1 LKDLL
6 PVDQALTTILSAF
19 QPATEELV
27 PLKDAYYRVLSR
39 NINATTDLP
48 PFTNSS
54 MDGFAVISQDTSSAS
69 YENPVSLTI
78 DYDIPAGSNPEKSI
92 LPGHAARIMTG
103 APVPQ
108 GADAVVQVEST
119 DSSRHDSS
127 IKFPF
132 NLKVFSPI
140 KSGENIRLK
149 GMDTHKGDPV
159 LKSSSRLRPQEISAL
174 ASFGFHQ
181 VPVHRTPR
189 LAILSTGDE
198 LVPPEQPLLPGKIHE
213 SNSYSLEGLSK
224 SMGCEVINL
233 GIVGDDKNEIKRKLD
248 LCCDLNIDLI
258 MTSAGVSVGAFD
270 FMKDVIRTNGKI
282 DFWRVN
288 MRPGKPIAFG
298 SYRGIPLIGLAGNPV
313 SAFVGFLVFIRPVV
327 LKISGIKDLLPEV
340 IPMTID
346 SPVESDGRQS
356 YLRAT
361 SVFKDGK
368 WIAHPASHQGS
379 GNVLSL
385 VNANTLL
392 IIRPGV
398 KSLPINS
405 TVDAWLLD

>member
-1 LKDLL
+1 LTDLL

-19 QPATEELV
+19 QSAPEELV
-27 PLKDAYYRVLSR
+27 PLKDAYFRVLSR
-39 NINATTDLP
+39 DINASTDLP

-54 MDGFAVISQDTSSAS
+54 MDGFAVISRDTSSAS
-69 YENPVSLTI
+69 YENPVSLTV
-78 DYDIPAGSNPEKSI
+78 DYDIPAGSNPEKTI

-108 GADAVVQVEST
+108 GADAVVQVELT
-119 DSSRHDSS
+119 DSSRHDSL

-132 NLKVFSPI
+132 ILKVSSSVE
-140 KSGENIRLK
+140 SGENIRLK
-149 GMDTHKGDPV
+149 GMDTHKGEPV
-159 LKSSSRLRPQEISAL
+159 LKGSSRLRPQEISAL
-174 ASFGFHQ
+174 ASFGFHH

-198 LVPPEQPLLPGKIHE
+198 LVPPEKPLLPGKIHE

-233 GIVGDDKNEIKRKLD
+233 GIVADDKNEIKQKLD
-248 LCCDLNIDLI
+248 LCCELKIDLI
-258 MTSAGVSVGAFD
+258 ITSAGVSVGAFD
-270 FMKDVIRTNGKI
+270 FMKEVIENNGKI

-327 LKISGIKDLLPEV
+327 LKISGIQNLLPEV

-379 GNVLSL
+379 GNVLSM

>member
-1 LKDLL
+1 MKDLL
-6 PVDQALTTILSAF
+6 PVDQALTSILSAF
-19 QPATEELV
+19 QPAPEELV
-27 PLKDAYYRVLSR
+27 PIKDAYYRVLSR

-69 YENPVSLTI
+69 NENPVSLTI
-78 DYDIPAGSNPEKSI
+78 DYDIPAGSNPEKTI
-92 LPGHAARIMTG
+92 LPGRGARIMTG

-119 DSSRHDSS
+119 DASRNDSS

-132 NLKVFSPI
+132 NLKVFSPV

-174 ASFGFHQ
+174 ASFGIHQ

-224 SMGCEVINL
+224 LMGCEVINL

-248 LCCDLNIDLI
+248 LCSDLNIDLI